1 MTVLRSTIL
10 PSLLT
15 VVVCV
20 TWEELQGPPVG
31 IFILRARAFCL
42 PLVGRSEEPTA
53 ASIGAALVGV
63 RYLEDSAQ
71 GEKGTCMW
79 LWLPIAAHFALN
91 FHASE
96 ANLSSDGRTAAQL
109 LKGTPHG
116 TECRPTSPH
125 SDGLPQPPRTN

>member
-91 FHASE
+91 FQQE
-96 ANLSSDGRTAAQL
+96 FKKGRNEQVLFHIVFQL
-109 LKGTPHG
+109 K
-116 TECRPTSPH
+116 TS
-125 SDGLPQPPRTN
+125 GVR